1 MRRIKQVVIAMII
14 CILML
19 QIFVHM
25 NSDEMAYNDD
35 SRSYYLSMGLDETS
49 SKNLVTAIYLDYRLF
64 DSFFE
69 ASLLLIVV
77 TGIAFMAIKD
87 EDML

>member
-1 MRRIKQVVIAMII
+1 MKKIRSIAIAII
-14 CILML
+14 IIYML
-19 QIFVHM
+19 SQIMWHI
-25 NSDEMAYNDD
+25 NGDSLEYNTSSHAYYVEN
-35 SRSYYLSMGLDETS
+35 GLEETS

-69 ASLLLIVV
+69 ASILLVAV

-87 EDML
+87 EDLL